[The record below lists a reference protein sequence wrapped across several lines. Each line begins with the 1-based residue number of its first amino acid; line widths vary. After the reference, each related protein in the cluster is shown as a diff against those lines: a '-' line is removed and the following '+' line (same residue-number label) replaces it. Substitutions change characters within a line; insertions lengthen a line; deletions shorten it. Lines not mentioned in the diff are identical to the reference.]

1 MRRDLISYAFVLR
14 LLSQRRQRKILAKVK
29 NRIGEKKKKTITFQS
44 HYDKCLEIQRI
55 IHIQRQTNLRGL
67 ANVLRPQ
74 QRKNTI
80 LNMENYK
87 WCLHN
92 SLTHKCSTSLIMQIS
107 LLTIG
112 SLVLLVSLT
121 LGVPFAAQLQ
131 LYL

>member
-1 MRRDLISYAFVLR
+1 MIYFTVITQQKFKVLFGNVAQIFFYKNILKNNCFNNPNPGQQMPRNSKNNSHTETKQISPTCT
-14 LLSQRRQRKILAKVK
+14 
-29 NRIGEKKKKTITFQS
+29 G
-44 HYDKCLEIQRI
+44 
-55 IHIQRQTNLRGL
+55 RGKL
-67 ANVLRPQ
+67 
-74 QRKNTI
+74 NTI

-92 SLTHKCSTSLIMQIS
+92 SLTHKCKSPVSLIMQIS

-112 SLVLLVSLT
+112 SPVLLVSLT

>member
-1 MRRDLISYAFVLR
+1 MPRNS
-14 LLSQRRQRKILAKVK
+14 K
-29 NRIGEKKKKTITFQS
+29 NNS
-44 HYDKCLEIQRI
+44 HTETDKFMWFGKSPTSTR
-55 IHIQRQTNLRGL
+55 
-67 ANVLRPQ
+67 

-80 LNMENYK
+80 LNMENYE